1 VSTFRADWSFR
12 PDARA
17 AYDALTQADRA
28 AVDRRIDSLCLDPY
42 PDDELKFAIDED
54 DEMTGVYFD
63 DNEWALTYYIFD
75 KGWYIEIWAIAL
87 IGR

>member
-1 VSTFRADWSFR
+1 MARYKADWSFR

-17 AYDALTQADRA
+17 AYDSLTERDRA
-28 AVDRRIDSLCLDPY
+28 AVDYRIDALCSDPY
-42 PDDELKFAIDED
+42 PDDELKFAIDEGED
-54 DEMTGVYFD
+54 ITGVYFD

-75 KGWYIEIWAIAL
+75 KGSYIEIWALGA

>member
-1 VSTFRADWSFR
+1 MANFRADWSLR

-17 AYDALTQADRA
+17 AYDTLSEVDRA
-28 AVDRRIDSLCLDPY
+28 QVDRRIDFLCLNPY
-42 PDDELKFAIDED
+42 PDDEVKFAIDEGE
-54 DEMTGVYFD
+54 EMTGVYFD

-75 KGWYIEIWAIAL
+75 KGWFIEIWALAP